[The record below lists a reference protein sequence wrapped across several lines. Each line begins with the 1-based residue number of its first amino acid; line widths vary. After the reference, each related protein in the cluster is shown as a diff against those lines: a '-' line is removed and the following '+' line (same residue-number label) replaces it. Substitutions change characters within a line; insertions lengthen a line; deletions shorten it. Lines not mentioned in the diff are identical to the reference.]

1 MFSYLFSLIQEYVY
15 ECISFKQI
23 IFVVVTLL
31 VNKLMLFSY
40 NDIYALGSAL
50 SRRLTGMF
58 LAFVSQCCP
67 TKDKRSF

>member
-1 MFSYLFSLIQEYVY
+1 MFLYLFSLIQEYVY
-15 ECISFKQI
+15 ERISLKQI

-31 VNKLMLFSY
+31 VNKLMLFSC
-40 NDIYALGSAL
+40 NDVYALDSAP

-67 TKDKRSF
+67 IKDKRSF